1 MRISLRILSNAL
13 EARSNIDRGRCGKI
27 FSLGLHSPAL
37 LSRVPYVDF
46 ELEDND
52 TGKLKRSGK
61 KGKQYN

>member
-1 MRISLRILSNAL
+1 M
-13 EARSNIDRGRCGKI
+13 CGKI

-52 TGKLKRSGK
+52 TGKLERSEKKK
-61 KGKQYN
+61 KGNHIICVKKKLNLVQDIQNRVLWL